1 MNILFAMSI
10 SGSIVFLLYLLTKP
24 LANRLLT
31 ARWQY
36 NFIRICLLFYLIPYQ
51 CFRDKYLILYN
62 FLFKTKEPDSLSNGI
77 MVFEGKNTIYITSDG
92 GLRYKYWLPLL
103 IFSVIWLAA
112 VTITLY
118 RQIKKY
124 RFCRDSLLQFS
135 ESFNPEDSDII
146 RQCSDI
152 TLHKRAKKVKTMYCP
167 FVRAP
172 FTIGLFYPIIVLPK
186 QNDTENLSLYL
197 SHELSHIRNHDILW
211 KSIAFLTMLIH
222 WYNPL
227 VYLLFYELCTACEK
241 NCDEMV
247 TQSLD
252 EIQKGQYENL
262 IIEAAKYQNDINLLF
277 AGAFSAN
284 KKRTKER
291 LLFMTRKNHKSP
303 YRKLITALVIFL
315 AALSMPISV
324 LAYQPVSVYRNAPSY
339 EFNEGIGDMYIV
351 FDEAQSPFESDHIL
365 MQLDFT
371 LSSDIIIDEYGNQY
385 AITAVDEETAR
396 SCSHEYIS
404 ADKYHHAQQGS
415 GCTMYIYKGIYCK
428 KCGFC
433 LQESLDNQ
441 IAYAKCP
448 H

>member
-36 NFIRICLLFYLIPYQ
+36 NFLRICLLFYLIPYQ
-51 CFRDKYLILYN
+51 CFRDKYPKLYN
-62 FLFKTKEPDSLSNGI
+62 FLFKAEEPDSLNNGI
-77 MVFEGKNTIYITSDG
+77 MLFEGKNTIYITSDG

-112 VTITLY
+112 VTIILY
-118 RQIKKY
+118 RQIRKY
-124 RFCRDSLLQFS
+124 RFCRSSLLQFS

-146 RQCSDI
+146 RQCPDI
-152 TLHKRAKKVKTMYCP
+152 SMPEWAKKVKIMYCP
-167 FVRAP
+167 FVKAP
-172 FTIGLFYPIIVLPK
+172 FTIGLFYPVIVLPK
-186 QNDTENLSLYL
+186 QNGMEDLSLYL

-211 KSIAFLTMLIH
+211 KSIAFLAVLLH

-247 TQSLD
+247 TQSLN

-277 AGAFSAN
+277 ADAFSAN
-284 KKRTKER
+284 KKQTKER

-303 YRKLITALVIFL
+303 YRKIITVLVIFL

-324 LAYQPVSVYRNAPSY
+324 LAYQPVSVYRNVPSY
-339 EFNEGIGDMYIV
+339 EVDEGIGDMYIV
-351 FDEAQSPFESDHIL
+351 FDKEQSPFEQDYIL

-385 AITAVDEETAR
+385 VITDMDEETAR
-396 SCSHEYIS
+396 SCSHEYIN
-404 ADKYHHAQQGS
+404 ADKYHHAKQDS

-433 LQESLDNQ
+433 PQESLDNQ